1 MIIKLHKFS
10 KLNPLLDVPMITIG
24 PSIPQQY
31 DSKIKKSKVLEE
43 DEAIVISMSENR
55 ITSKGYIN
63 AIEGF
68 GIADGEIEL
77 MVRFE

>member
-1 MIIKLHKFS
+1 MT
-10 KLNPLLDVPMITIG
+10 TIG
-24 PSIPQQY
+24 PSIPQQV
-31 DSKIKKSKVLEE
+31 DSKIQKSEVLEE

-55 ITSKGYIN
+55 IASKGYIN

-77 MVRFE
+77 MVSFE